1 MPNPNKKTAQR
12 GLVAAA
18 ATALVVGSSF
28 MPAVAAPEATSSPS
42 VSASSSEKASPS
54 ATTTEGAV
62 DTTGLPEAIERDLD
76 KTVDEYLE
84 DSKASET
91 AATLDKALK
100 KEGIEATTSVKG
112 GEASISVEKSAVK
125 KAEKVIK
132 ETPTPTEAVVKPA
145 KQIPVNVHKVV
156 ENAIASIAPEELS
169 KITAILQTSTGVKVL
184 GKGLQNDKA
193 EGTPDLAAASSK
205 AAAEGGKLSLKE
217 FVEVT
222 GVATGKGSGAA
233 ETSANSD
240 IYGGMGYA
248 MDASGQL
255 TDQSSVCSLGFSAWT
270 STGADAILSAGHC
283 TTDGTMK
290 ILGLAE
296 QSAPNTF
303 EGVGAKVGTFGFNQ
317 FGGPGNTGPSVD
329 EYYNSDPASHPIGT
343 DISVIDDINPDLK
356 LHPGVSQW
364 PAGQDERDKVIN
376 ITGVSK
382 ATVGSEICVS
392 GRTTGW
398 SCSDVTA
405 EGAFFVGGYKDD
417 VRVVWGYTAKN
428 PGQTILDQGD
438 SGGSAL
444 VGNNAVGIN
453 SANSAGPDGIENNA
467 DDMAFFTSLD
477 DVFDKGYIDGYAV
490 KLFINAP
497 TVSTESGAEVQAGGT
512 ISGNVKGAKAGTKV
526 DIIIDGKVVDTV
538 TVDAEGNFSF
548 TAPEQ
553 TGVYEFTLQAHK
565 GFDKSATTQGNVIV
579 VAVPTPTPTEE
590 PSETP
595 TEEPSET
602 PTEEPSETPTE
613 EPSETPTEEPSETPT
628 EEPSETPTEEP
639 SESATEPS
647 ESETEES
654 SDAPKGDESD
664 EPTKSATPKETPK
677 KDDPLA
683 DTGSSSAPLIAA
695 GGALALVGVM
705 FLLFRRGNRRHG

>member
-1 MPNPNKKTAQR
+1 
-12 GLVAAA
+12 
-18 ATALVVGSSF
+18 
-28 MPAVAAPEATSSPS
+28 
-42 VSASSSEKASPS
+42 
-54 ATTTEGAV
+54 
-62 DTTGLPEAIERDLD
+62 
-76 KTVDEYLE
+76 
-84 DSKASET
+84 
-91 AATLDKALK
+91 
-100 KEGIEATTSVKG
+100 
-112 GEASISVEKSAVK
+112 
-125 KAEKVIK
+125 
-132 ETPTPTEAVVKPA
+132 
-145 KQIPVNVHKVV
+145 
-156 ENAIASIAPEELS
+156 
-169 KITAILQTSTGVKVL
+169 
-184 GKGLQNDKA
+184 
-193 EGTPDLAAASSK
+193 
-205 AAAEGGKLSLKE
+205 
-217 FVEVT
+217 
-222 GVATGKGSGAA
+222 
-233 ETSANSD
+233 
-240 IYGGMGYA
+240 
-248 MDASGQL
+248 
-255 TDQSSVCSLGFSAWT
+255 
-270 STGADAILSAGHC
+270 
-283 TTDGTMK
+283 
-290 ILGLAE
+290 
-296 QSAPNTF
+296 
-303 EGVGAKVGTFGFNQ
+303 
-317 FGGPGNTGPSVD
+317 
-329 EYYNSDPASHPIGT
+329 
-343 DISVIDDINPDLK
+343 
-356 LHPGVSQW
+356 
-364 PAGQDERDKVIN
+364 
-376 ITGVSK
+376 
-382 ATVGSEICVS
+382 
-392 GRTTGW
+392 
-398 SCSDVTA
+398 
-405 EGAFFVGGYKDD
+405 
-417 VRVVWGYTAKN
+417 
-428 PGQTILDQGD
+428 LDQGD

-628 EEPSETPTEEP
+628 EEPSE
-639 SESATEPS
+639 SATEPS